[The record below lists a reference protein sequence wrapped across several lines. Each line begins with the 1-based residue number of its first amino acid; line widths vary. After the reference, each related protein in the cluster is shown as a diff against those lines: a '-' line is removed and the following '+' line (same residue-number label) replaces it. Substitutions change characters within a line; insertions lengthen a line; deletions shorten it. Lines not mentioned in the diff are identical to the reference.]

1 MRARAPMEP
10 PPPPDPGSEPRSLA
24 PPEGPEEASGC
35 GAGEEAPEVAENPE
49 ELLENDLYLLT
60 RGAPKGADVSVDSI
74 WAVDIPKPARAKA
87 KSRLAP
93 RPSPRTGARRRPAAE
108 EAAPPLALPPVP
120 GAEGLEAEP
129 GEDAEGAGEGAE
141 DAAGGEGEAP
151 GQAPG
156 HEEPKEDPADE
167 LERLRKR
174 KKFECKPVEARKEGE
189 DEDWVQFP
197 SLAAASRETGVP
209 NSAISHL
216 CTSQGAHSGWLFR
229 WPGAPELPKL
239 SAVSQPELPL
249 PELEGI
255 LKRLRAMHA
264 EERRTAL
271 AAMPEATRR
280 ELMHHLKQEASSSRL
295 RRLLGNVPQLL
306 ETAEGPKRQE
316 LLQSVRSFEAIHT
329 QVLMAPD
336 MASVVQILRD
346 LTPEQRHAIVEAL
359 PEETQEALEKHL
371 RASKAAQAAQQA
383 AQQAVKAFTA
393 QPAPAHALVQTLC
406 RLR

>member
-1 MRARAPMEP
+1 MDP
-10 PPPPDPGSEPRSLA
+10 PPPPGPGSEPRSLA
-24 PPEGPEEASGC
+24 PSESLEEGSGC
-35 GAGEEAPEVAENPE
+35 GAGEEAPEVAEHPE

-60 RGAPKGADVSVDSI
+60 RGAPSKGADVSVDSI

-93 RPSPRTGARRRPAAE
+93 RPSPRTGARRRPLASE
-108 EAAPPLALPPVP
+108 EAAAPPLALPPVP
-120 GAEGLEAEP
+120 HVPGAEGREADPANP
-129 GEDAEGAGEGAE
+129 GQVLGAEGAEAE
-141 DAAGGEGEAP
+141 DDAAGGEG
-151 GQAPG
+151 QAPF

-189 DEDWVQFP
+189 DEDWVHFP

-239 SAVSQPELPL
+239 SAASTGQPELPL

-255 LKRLRAMHA
+255 LKRLRAMEA

-280 ELMHHLKQEASSSRL
+280 ELMTHLKQEASSSRL

-383 AQQAVKAFTA
+383 VKAFTA

>member
-1 MRARAPMEP
+1 
-10 PPPPDPGSEPRSLA
+10 
-24 PPEGPEEASGC
+24 
-35 GAGEEAPEVAENPE
+35 
-49 ELLENDLYLLT
+49 
-60 RGAPKGADVSVDSI
+60 
-74 WAVDIPKPARAKA
+74 
-87 KSRLAP
+87 
-93 RPSPRTGARRRPAAE
+93 
-108 EAAPPLALPPVP
+108 
-120 GAEGLEAEP
+120 
-129 GEDAEGAGEGAE
+129 
-141 DAAGGEGEAP
+141 
-151 GQAPG
+151 
-156 HEEPKEDPADE
+156 
-167 LERLRKR
+167 
-174 KKFECKPVEARKEGE
+174 
-189 DEDWVQFP
+189 
-197 SLAAASRETGVP
+197 
-209 NSAISHL
+209 
-216 CTSQGAHSGWLFR
+216 
-229 WPGAPELPKL
+229 
-239 SAVSQPELPL
+239 
-249 PELEGI
+249 GI

>member
-1 MRARAPMEP
+1 MDP
-10 PPPPDPGSEPRSLA
+10 PPPPGPGSEPRSLV
-24 PPEGPEEASGC
+24 PSESLEEGSGC
-35 GAGEEAPEVAENPE
+35 GAGEEAPEVAEHPE

-60 RGAPKGADVSVDSI
+60 RGAPSKDADVSVDSI

-93 RPSPRTGARRRPAAE
+93 RPSPRTGARRRPLAD
-108 EAAPPLALPPVP
+108 EAPAPPLALPPVP
-120 GAEGLEAEP
+120 GAEGRESDPANP
-129 GEDAEGAGEGAE
+129 GAPGAEGAEDA
-141 DAAGGEGEAP
+141 DAAGGEG
-151 GQAPG
+151 QAPS

-239 SAVSQPELPL
+239 SAASQPELPL

-255 LKRLRAMHA
+255 LKRLRAMRA

-280 ELMHHLKQEASSSRL
+280 ELMTHLKQEASSSRL

-383 AQQAVKAFTA
+383 AQQPVKAFTA
-393 QPAPAHALVQTLC
+393 QPAPANALVQTLC